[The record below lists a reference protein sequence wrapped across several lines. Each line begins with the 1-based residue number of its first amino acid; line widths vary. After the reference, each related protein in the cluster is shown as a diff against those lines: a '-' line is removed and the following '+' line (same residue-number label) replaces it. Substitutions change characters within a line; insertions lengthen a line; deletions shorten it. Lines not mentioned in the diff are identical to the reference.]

1 MIRFLYSDAHVS
13 LHKNI
18 KVWFLPY
25 CLLLVR
31 DACSW
36 LNGSD
41 TTFSLGFVIFQPF
54 VTSDERDDSFVR
66 VSPQTYP

>member
-1 MIRFLYSDAHVS
+1 MMRFLDSDAQVS

-25 CLLLVR
+25 CLLLVS
-31 DACSW
+31 DAYSW

-41 TTFSLGFVIFQPF
+41 TSFSLGFVIFQPF
-54 VTSDERDDSFVR
+54 VTSNERDVSLVR